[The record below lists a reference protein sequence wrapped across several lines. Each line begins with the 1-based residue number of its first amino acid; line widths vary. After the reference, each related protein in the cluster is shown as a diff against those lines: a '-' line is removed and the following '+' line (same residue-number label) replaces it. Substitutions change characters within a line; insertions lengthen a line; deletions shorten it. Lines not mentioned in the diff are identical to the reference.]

1 MMAQRNTSRKEERDR
16 FFRAMEAKYKEEE
29 DGGDPA
35 ETDAELEMRLDEQ
48 RSAGEVALQDL
59 MDCFAERQE
68 NGEGGEE
75 IDLEGESTSSER
87 TTEDETF
94 DDEF

>member
-1 MMAQRNTSRKEERDR
+1 
-16 FFRAMEAKYKEEE
+16 
-29 DGGDPA
+29 
-35 ETDAELEMRLDEQ
+35 
-48 RSAGEVALQDL
+48 

-75 IDLEGESTSSER
+75 VDLEGESTSSER